1 VIVEDFLRRL
11 VGGEFVDALLAEG
24 PRFYRPAGEAFI
36 PFEFADAAYRYGH
49 GQIRNAY
56 RVNEGSEPAPLF
68 PDLIGFR
75 PVPAAMVIDWSFFFD
90 LPGWPARQRVR
101 KLDGRLPA
109 SLISLPLAIT
119 GAVDRDAFHSLAARD
134 LQRGQAIGLASGEAI
149 AARMGIE
156 PLDAEEVGLATLG
169 WRQETPLW
177 YYVLRE
183 AHALEDGNRLG
194 PVGGRIVS
202 EVLLGILDGDS
213 ASYRA
218 VDPGWTPTLADGGGF
233 GLGELLARVS

>member
-1 VIVEDFLRRL
+1 
-11 VGGEFVDALLAEG
+11 
-24 PRFYRPAGEAFI
+24 
-36 PFEFADAAYRYGH
+36 
-49 GQIRNAY
+49 
-56 RVNEGSEPAPLF
+56 
-68 PDLIGFR
+68 
-75 PVPAAMVIDWSFFFD
+75 
-90 LPGWPARQRVR
+90 
-101 KLDGRLPA
+101 
-109 SLISLPLAIT
+109 
-119 GAVDRDAFHSLAARD
+119 
-134 LQRGQAIGLASGEAI
+134 
-149 AARMGIE
+149 MGIE